1 MPGWGVEIVADT
13 FTPLL
18 ARASQRM
25 KAEVAAEMEVV
36 GADMKDMAQ
45 SLARVRT
52 GFMRDSVYAQVDA
65 ENLTMDFGALAY
77 YSAFN
82 EFGTRRMA
90 AQPFIRP
97 ALDANQQKLLDAILV
112 GVMNSFR

>member
-13 FTPLL
+13 FTPML
-18 ARASQRM
+18 ARASQQM
-25 KAEVAAEMEVV
+25 KAEVPAAMEVV
-36 GADMKDMAQ
+36 GADMKDMAR

-52 GFMRDSVYAQVDA
+52 GFMRDSIYVEVDPA
-65 ENLTMDFGALAY
+65 ALTMNFGASAD

-82 EFGTRRMA
+82 EFGTRRMS

-97 ALDANQQKLLDAILV
+97 AFDANQQKLLDAMLL